1 MVFNRAFTFR
11 AATHLATWLPF
22 VYGAA
27 SAMQGDWRPISDK
40 AGIAIRSWDVLTS
53 YGPLVGQPSRLARGL
68 YDPGPIQYW
77 LLTVPVHI
85 DPKAGALWG
94 AALWCMLACSLTIEA
109 ARSAAGAAG
118 GLLASA
124 TLLGAILWI
133 PSITRQPLWNPWFGL
148 MFFLA
153 ALAAAWAVMSGRR
166 GWWPVLVVAA
176 SIAAQA
182 HLMYGIA
189 SASLVLAALIVGLV
203 QTIRARGGLASYRWL
218 IIGVAA
224 GLFCWSAPLIQEFTD
239 RNGNIGALLRNS
251 SGGPGPKGGLT
262 FGFQALAASIQPPP
276 VWWTSFSRIKSLG
289 VTSAW
294 PVASGVVALV
304 LIVAVLI
311 AAIGPLRSRR
321 VAAIAGVSL
330 LISVAALATYSSLPA
345 ENISQNST
353 AFNSLTYLMA
363 PMFAVGVAA
372 WITVISGVGLVARR
386 ITRRAAA
393 VTTAEQAATPAEPAT
408 GAPGT
413 GPPAASVTGSAGG
426 PAPPSGMARLVR
438 AKWALPVASGLAVVV
453 IGTASGLAMSQAR
466 ARLSMADSSV
476 SDAVRVASEKV
487 KATMPR
493 QPVALVILGRD
504 RHYRRRLTFG
514 LAYALETMGYLPKVE
529 PKYAWELGTEFT
541 YRGQRM
547 ATVTV
552 HMHRSRPLSVGIQ
565 RHSRPFQLR
574 SDSSRESARTL
585 EVTVGPCSEGECDT
599 AGDLGWRPYPCWP
612 SEPSQRLA

>member
-22 VYGAA
+22 LYGAV
-27 SAMQGDWRPISDK
+27 SAVRDNWRPISDK

-53 YGPLVGQPSRLARGL
+53 YGPLLGQPSRLARGL

-94 AALWCMLACSLTIEA
+94 AALWCMVACSLTIEA

-124 TLLGAILWI
+124 TLLGAILWM
-133 PSITRQPLWNPWFGL
+133 PNITRQPLWNPWFGL
-148 MFFLA
+148 MFFLV

-166 GWWPVLVVAA
+166 GWWPVLMVAA
-176 SIAAQA
+176 SIAAQG

-203 QTIRARGGLASYRWL
+203 ETIRARAGLASYRWL
-218 IIGVAA
+218 IIGLAV
-224 GLFCWSAPLIQEFTD
+224 GLFCWGAPLLQEFTA
-239 RNGNIGALLRNS
+239 RNGNISALLRNS

-262 FGFQALAASIQPPP
+262 FGFQALAASIQPAP

-289 VTSAW
+289 VASAW

-311 AAIGPLRSRR
+311 AALGPLRSRR
-321 VAAIAGVSL
+321 TAAIAGVSL
-330 LISVAALATYSSLPA
+330 LVSVAALATYSSLPA
-345 ENISQNST
+345 GNISQNST
-353 AFNSLTYLMA
+353 AFDSLTYLMA

-372 WITVISGVGLVARR
+372 WITVISGVVLVARR
-386 ITRRAAA
+386 VTRRAVAVPAA
-393 VTTAEQAATPAEPAT
+393 DPAATPATVPAT

-413 GPPAASVTGSAGG
+413 GTPAASVTGGTGG
-426 PAPPSGMARLVR
+426 PGTPPGVARLVR
-438 AKWALPVASGLAVVV
+438 AKWALPVASGLAIVV
-453 IGTASGLAMSQAR
+453 IGTASGLAVSQAR
-466 ARLSMADSSV
+466 ARQTMTEAAV
-476 SDAVRVASEKV
+476 SYAVRVASEKV
-487 KATMPR
+487 QATLPR

-514 LAYALETMGYLPKVE
+514 LAYALETMGYVPKVE
-529 PKYAWELGTEFT
+529 PKYAWELGTVFT

-552 HMHRSRPLSVGIQ
+552 HMHRSRRLWVGIQ
-565 RHSRPFQLR
+565 RHAISPTTNG
-574 SDSSRESARTL
+574 A
-585 EVTVGPCSEGECDT
+585 
-599 AGDLGWRPYPCWP
+599 
-612 SEPSQRLA
+612 

>member
-22 VYGAA
+22 LYGAV
-27 SAMQGDWRPISDK
+27 SAVRDNWRPISDK

-53 YGPLVGQPSRLARGL
+53 YGPLLGQPSRLARGL

-94 AALWCMLACSLTIEA
+94 AALWCMVACSLTIEA

-124 TLLGAILWI
+124 TLLGAILWM
-133 PSITRQPLWNPWFGL
+133 PNITRQPLWNPWFGL
-148 MFFLA
+148 MFFLV

-166 GWWPVLVVAA
+166 GWWPVLMVAA
-176 SIAAQA
+176 SIAAQG

-203 QTIRARGGLASYRWL
+203 ETIRARAGLASYRWL
-218 IIGVAA
+218 IIGLAA
-224 GLFCWSAPLIQEFTD
+224 GLFCWGAPLLQEFTA
-239 RNGNIGALLRNS
+239 RNGNISALLRNS

-262 FGFQALAASIQPPP
+262 FGFQALAASIQPAP

-289 VTSAW
+289 VASAW

-311 AAIGPLRSRR
+311 AALGPLRSRR
-321 VAAIAGVSL
+321 TAAIAGVSL
-330 LISVAALATYSSLPA
+330 LVSAAALATYSSLPA
-345 ENISQNST
+345 GNISQNST
-353 AFNSLTYLMA
+353 AFDSLTYLMA

-372 WITVISGVGLVARR
+372 WITVISGVVLVARR
-386 ITRRAAA
+386 VTRRAFAVPAA
-393 VTTAEQAATPAEPAT
+393 DPAATPATVPAT

-413 GPPAASVTGSAGG
+413 GTPAASVTGGTGG
-426 PAPPSGMARLVR
+426 PGTPPGVARLVR
-438 AKWALPVASGLAVVV
+438 AKWALPVASGLAIVV
-453 IGTASGLAMSQAR
+453 IGTASGLAVSQAR
-466 ARLSMADSSV
+466 ARQTMTEAAV
-476 SDAVRVASEKV
+476 SYAVRVASEKV
-487 KATMPR
+487 QATLPR

-514 LAYALETMGYLPKVE
+514 LAYALETMGYVPKVE
-529 PKYAWELGTEFT
+529 PKYAWELGTVFT

-552 HMHRSRPLSVGIQ
+552 HMHRSRRLWVGIQ
-565 RHSRPFQLR
+565 RHAISPTTNG
-574 SDSSRESARTL
+574 A
-585 EVTVGPCSEGECDT
+585 
-599 AGDLGWRPYPCWP
+599 
-612 SEPSQRLA
+612 

>member
-1 MVFNRAFTFR
+1 MAFNRAFTFR

-22 VYGAA
+22 LYGAV
-27 SAMQGDWRPISDK
+27 SAVQDNWRPISDK

-53 YGPLVGQPSRLARGL
+53 YGPLLGQPSRLARGL

-94 AALWCMLACSLTIEA
+94 AALWCMVACSLTIEA

-124 TLLGAILWI
+124 TLLGAILWM
-133 PSITRQPLWNPWFGL
+133 PNITRQPLWNPWFGL

-176 SIAAQA
+176 SIAAQG

-203 QTIRARGGLASYRWL
+203 ETIRARGGLASYRWL

-224 GLFCWSAPLIQEFTD
+224 GLFCWSAPLLQEFTA
-239 RNGNIGALLRNS
+239 RNGNISALLRIS

-262 FGFQALAASIQPPP
+262 FGFQALAASIQPAP
-276 VWWTSFSRIKSLG
+276 VWWTSFPRIKSLG
-289 VTSAW
+289 VASTW

-311 AAIGPLRSRR
+311 AALGPLRSRR
-321 VAAIAGVSL
+321 TAAIAGVSL
-330 LISVAALATYSSLPA
+330 LVSVAALATYSSLPA
-345 ENISQNST
+345 GNISQNST
-353 AFNSLTYLMA
+353 TFNSLTYLMA

-372 WITVISGVGLVARR
+372 WITVISGVVLVARR
-386 ITRRAAA
+386 VTRRAAA
-393 VTTAEQAATPAEPAT
+393 VPAAEPAATPATAPAT

-413 GPPAASVTGSAGG
+413 RTPAASVTGGAGG
-426 PAPPSGMARLVR
+426 PGTPPGVARLVR
-438 AKWALPVASGLAVVV
+438 AKWALPAASGLAIVV

-466 ARLSMADSSV
+466 ARQTMIGGAV
-476 SDAVRVASEKV
+476 SYAVRVASEKV
-487 KATMPR
+487 RATLPP

-504 RHYRRRLTFG
+504 RHYRRQLTFG
-514 LAYALETMGYLPKVE
+514 LAYALETMGYVPKAE
-529 PKYAWELGTEFT
+529 QKYAWQLGTVFT

-552 HMHRSRPLSVGIQ
+552 HMHRNRPLWVGIQ
-565 RHSRPFQLR
+565 RHAISPTTNG
-574 SDSSRESARTL
+574 A
-585 EVTVGPCSEGECDT
+585 
-599 AGDLGWRPYPCWP
+599 
-612 SEPSQRLA
+612 

>member
-22 VYGAA
+22 LYGAV
-27 SAMQGDWRPISDK
+27 SAMQDNWRPISDK

-53 YGPLVGQPSRLARGL
+53 YGPLLGQPSRLARGL

-94 AALWCMLACSLTIEA
+94 AALWCMVACSLTIEA
-109 ARSAAGAAG
+109 TRSAAGAAG

-124 TLLGAILWI
+124 TLLGAILWM
-133 PSITRQPLWNPWFGL
+133 PNITRQPLWNPWFGL

-166 GWWPVLVVAA
+166 SWWPVLMVAA
-176 SIAAQA
+176 SIAAQG

-218 IIGVAA
+218 IIGVAV
-224 GLFCWSAPLIQEFTD
+224 GLFCWSAPLLQEFTAPSG
-239 RNGNIGALLRNS
+239 NSGNISALLRNS

-276 VWWTSFSRIKSLG
+276 VWWTSFPRVKSLG
-289 VTSAW
+289 VASAW
-294 PVASGVVALV
+294 PAASGVVALV

-311 AAIGPLRSRR
+311 AALGPLRSRR
-321 VAAIAGVSL
+321 TAAIAGVSL
-330 LISVAALATYSSLPA
+330 LVSVAALATYSSVPA
-345 ENISQNST
+345 GNISQNKT

-372 WITVISGVGLVARR
+372 WITLISGVVLVARR
-386 ITRRAAA
+386 ITPRAAA
-393 VTTAEQAATPAEPAT
+393 VPAAEPAANPATVPTT
-408 GAPGT
+408 GKPGT
-413 GPPAASVTGSAGG
+413 RTPAASVTGGAGG
-426 PAPPSGMARLVR
+426 PGSPSGVARLVR
-438 AKWALPVASGLAVVV
+438 AKWALPVASGLAIVV

-466 ARLSMADSSV
+466 ARLSMTDSSV
-476 SDAVRVASEKV
+476 SNAVRVASEKV
-487 KATMPR
+487 HATLPR
-493 QPVALVILGRD
+493 EPVALVILGRD

-514 LAYALETMGYLPKVE
+514 LAYALETLGYVPKVE
-529 PKYAWELGTEFT
+529 QKYAWELGTVFT

-552 HMHRSRPLSVGIQ
+552 HMHRSRPLWVGIQ
-565 RHSRPFQLR
+565 PHAISPTKNG
-574 SDSSRESARTL
+574 A
-585 EVTVGPCSEGECDT
+585 
-599 AGDLGWRPYPCWP
+599 
-612 SEPSQRLA
+612 